1 MVTQNQNAQKANK
14 PTSGKIKVVFDSS
27 KTSVKKGAHAIGCQ
41 N

>member
-1 MVTQNQNAQKANK
+1 MNK
-14 PTSGKIKVVFDSS
+14 LHNKEEVKSVKIKVVFDSS

>member
-1 MVTQNQNAQKANK
+1 MKEQKKTEKPVNK
-14 PTSGKIKVVFDSS
+14 AKIKVVFDSS

>member
-1 MVTQNQNAQKANK
+1 MITQNQNTQKATK
-14 PTSGKIKVVFDSS
+14 VASAKIKVVFDSS

>member
-1 MVTQNQNAQKANK
+1 MKEQKKTEK
-14 PTSGKIKVVFDSS
+14 PVSKAKIKVVFDSS

>member
-1 MVTQNQNAQKANK
+1 MEKNAK
-14 PTSGKIKVVFDSS
+14 TSEKKDVKIKVVFDSS